1 MLIVD
6 GVSKIYHSKVREKFW
21 KTTYKEIKAVEDL
34 SFQMEPGKI
43 IGLLGMNGAGK
54 TTTIKMCTTL
64 LEPTK
69 GTITIDGYDS
79 VKDDRK
85 VKSLV
90 NMIAGGERMLYWRL
104 TGRENLNYF
113 GYLYGMNSSTLKGRI
128 HSLLKEVGLED
139 AADIPVEQYSKGMK
153 QRLQIARGLINDPK
167 YLFLDEPTLGLDAP
181 IAKHLRNYV
190 KKLAVEKNK
199 AVLLTSHYIDEVEE
213 LCDEVYILDKG
224 RLILHDTPQ
233 GLTSSIFKENR
244 LHIWV
249 PELPEATKSAL
260 EKLLHSFHAAMDIMP
275 ATDEGVEIQIKTE
288 EEITTSVLTLLS
300 SHQLSI
306 LKLIVEQPKL
316 EDAILHLAERRVG

>member
-34 SFQMEPGKI
+34 SLQMEPGKI

-85 VKSLV
+85 VKSLM

-167 YLFLDEPTLGLDAP
+167 YLCLDEPTLGLDAP

-249 PELPEATKSAL
+249 PELPEAIKNDL